1 MTCSQ
6 CGTTLPESATYCL
19 KCGATVRSA
28 SFSYL
33 PPGAPP
39 WPASSADIPSF
50 GRAKFQEET
59 PAIVQAPKQKRSVRR
74 ILVIAAF
81 LLLTPLVGA
90 GITFGSLWANGQFSA
105 RATSVTPRNSA
116 QSKTP
121 ATQTPVTSNSTTATP
136 ATQTG
141 SLPTPSGFL
150 TATSSEVGI
159 SMQYP
164 SDWLEDAPNVTTS
177 GNTAIGFHPPQQLQ
191 TAISVGRLSAGNS
204 ANVTSTDEVNQ
215 ANLQGFGTAN
225 SLTNPQQLSTTS
237 QPTTIG
243 GVSWDE
249 LDATYSDS
257 TGATVHVSSIS
268 VKYKS
273 IYYNVLFFAPS
284 TVYDEAV
291 QKYYSQMLGSFKF
304 TA

>member
-28 SFSYL
+28 AFSYL
-33 PPGAPP
+33 PSGAPP
-39 WPASSADIPSF
+39 WPTSSAEMPSF
-50 GRAKFQEET
+50 GKAKFQEEA
-59 PAIVQAPKQKRSVRR
+59 PAIVQVPKQRRSPRR

-81 LLLTPLVGA
+81 LLLAPLVGV
-90 GITFGSLWANGQFSA
+90 GITLGSLWANGQFSA
-105 RATSVTPRNSA
+105 GATPRNSA
-116 QSKTP
+116 QSITRTTPTP
-121 ATQTPVTSNSTTATP
+121 ATGSSTTATP

-150 TATSSEVGI
+150 TATSTEVGI

-191 TAISVGRLSAGNS
+191 TAISVGRLSAANS

-215 ANLQGFGTAN
+215 ANLEGFGSAN
-225 SLTNPQQLSTTS
+225 NLTNPQLGTAS

-284 TVYDEAV
+284 TVYDEAI

-304 TA
+304 TT

>member
-19 KCGATVRSA
+19 KCGATVRSMA
-28 SFSYL
+28 FSYL
-33 PPGAPP
+33 PSGAPP
-39 WPASSADIPSF
+39 WPTSAAEMPSF
-50 GRAKFQEET
+50 GRAKFQEEA
-59 PAIVQAPKQKRSVRR
+59 PVIVQVPKQKRSVRR

-81 LLLTPLVGA
+81 LLLAPLVGA
-90 GITFGSLWANGQFSA
+90 GITLGSLWANGQFSTVAAPRTSAQSIA
-105 RATSVTPRNSA
+105 RATATPGTGNSA
-116 QSKTP
+116 
-121 ATQTPVTSNSTTATP
+121 TATP

-150 TATSSEVGI
+150 TATSSQVGI
-159 SMQYP
+159 TMQYP

-191 TAISVGRLSAGNS
+191 TAISIGRLSAANS
-204 ANVTSTDEVNQ
+204 TKVTSTDEVNQ
-215 ANLQGFGTAN
+215 ANLQGFGSAN
-225 SLTNPQQLSTTS
+225 SLTNPQLGTAS

-257 TGATVHVSSIS
+257 AGATVHVSSIS

-284 TVYDEAV
+284 AVYDEAI

-304 TA
+304 TV

>member
-19 KCGATVRSA
+19 KCGATVRA
-28 SFSYL
+28 ATFSYL

-39 WPASSADIPSF
+39 WPTSSAEMPSF
-50 GRAKFQEET
+50 GRAKFQEEAPT
-59 PAIVQAPKQKRSVRR
+59 IVQAPKHKRSVRR
-74 ILVIAAF
+74 TLVIAAF
-81 LLLTPLVGA
+81 LLLAPLVGV
-90 GITFGSLWANGQFSA
+90 GITLGSLWANGQFSA
-105 RATSVTPRNSA
+105 VAAPRTSAKSITRATP
-116 QSKTP
+116 
-121 ATQTPVTSNSTTATP
+121 TSGTGNAATATP

-150 TATSSEVGI
+150 TATSTQVGV
-159 SMQYP
+159 SMKYP

-177 GNTAIGFHPPQQLQ
+177 GNTAIGFRPPQQLQ
-191 TAISVGRLSAGNS
+191 TAISIGRLSASNS
-204 ANVTSTDEVNQ
+204 ASVTSTDEVNQ
-215 ANLQGFGTAN
+215 ANLQGFGSAN
-225 SLTNPQQLSTTS
+225 SLTNPQLGTAS

-249 LDATYSDS
+249 RDATFSDS

-284 TVYDEAV
+284 AVYAEAV

>member
-1 MTCSQ
+1 
-6 CGTTLPESATYCL
+6 
-19 KCGATVRSA
+19 
-28 SFSYL
+28 
-33 PPGAPP
+33 
-39 WPASSADIPSF
+39 
-50 GRAKFQEET
+50 
-59 PAIVQAPKQKRSVRR
+59 
-74 ILVIAAF
+74 
-81 LLLTPLVGA
+81 
-90 GITFGSLWANGQFSA
+90 
-105 RATSVTPRNSA
+105 
-116 QSKTP
+116 
-121 ATQTPVTSNSTTATP
+121 
-136 ATQTG
+136 
-141 SLPTPSGFL
+141 
-150 TATSSEVGI
+150 
-159 SMQYP
+159 MQYP

-191 TAISVGRLSAGNS
+191 TAISVGRLSAANS
-204 ANVTSTDEVNQ
+204 AKVTSTDEVNQ
-215 ANLQGFGTAN
+215 ANLQGFGSAN
-225 SLTNPQQLSTTS
+225 SLTNPQLGTAS

-284 TVYDEAV
+284 AVYDEAI